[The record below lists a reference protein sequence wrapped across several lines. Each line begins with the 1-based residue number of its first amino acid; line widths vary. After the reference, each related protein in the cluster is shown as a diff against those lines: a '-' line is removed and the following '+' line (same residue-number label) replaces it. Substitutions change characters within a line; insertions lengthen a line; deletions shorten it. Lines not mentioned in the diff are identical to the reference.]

1 MTNAK
6 TTYDAVIVGGGSQG
20 LCLAAYLQR
29 SGMQVA
35 IFERR
40 HEEGGP
46 VWSWESI
53 APGFVHNHAQL
64 MSFLRW
70 MPFYH
75 DFEFEKLGF
84 RSVYP
89 EVQAGIAFSDG
100 RPPIVMYGVD
110 VNREENFERTRKS
123 IAVYSKHDADTFVD
137 LRQKALALEPALLQ
151 WWYNPPAMPSESDP
165 DPLNTFGLQL
175 MHVFGLPSHYARG
188 SAKDLIDGLFESPEM
203 RTLLYKMAPEW
214 TCPLETQGLGAFA
227 MLAIWGLSLIW
238 RLCVGGTHTLAHAM
252 AMAAVREGV
261 HFHEASEV
269 KKILIEGGAA
279 VGVRLADGTEVRARK
294 LVASN
299 ADTRQAL
306 LNLVGEEN
314 LSPLWVKRAKA
325 FKYGNTCV
333 VGYSFFAL
341 HEAPNY
347 KSARHNPDMNRA
359 FYTVA
364 GFDTPEEVVQQMRDI
379 EAGKLPGV
387 RGLAV
392 CVNSL
397 FDTSYAPPGKHSMLS
412 ALFFPPASSHTREQW
427 REIKATYNDL
437 VLKRLQRWAPNMTW
451 SNVIADKFTTPLDF
465 QDECRLME
473 GDFCNGSVRPDQLA
487 HNRPFPEAA
496 QYRTEIKNLYLC
508 GPGQHPLGSVSCGPG
523 YNAFKAIADD
533 FGLEKIWEKS
543 GRGY

>member
-1 MTNAK
+1 MTQR
-6 TTYDAVIVGGGSQG
+6 TYDAIIIGGGCQG

-29 SGMQVA
+29 AGLQVA

-46 VWSWESI
+46 VWSWESV

-64 MSFLRW
+64 MEFLRW
-70 MPFYH
+70 MPFSQ

-100 RPPIVMYGVD
+100 RPPIVLYGVE
-110 VNREENFERTRKS
+110 VNTEENFERTHRS

-137 LRQKALALEPALLQ
+137 LKRKALALEGPFLQ
-151 WWYNPPAMPSESDP
+151 WWYNPPAMPSAQDP
-165 DPLNTFGLQL
+165 DPMITFALQL
-175 MHVFGLPSHYARG
+175 MHVFGVPAQYAQG
-188 SAKDLIDGLFESPEM
+188 SAKELIDALFESPEM

-214 TCPLETQGLGAFA
+214 TCPLETPGMGAFA
-227 MLAIWGLSLIW
+227 LLAVWGLSLIW

-252 AMAAVREGV
+252 VMAAVKEGV

-269 KKILIEGGAA
+269 KKILVENGRA
-279 VGVRLADGTEVRARK
+279 VGARLADGTEVRARK

-299 ADTRQAL
+299 ADTRQTL
-306 LNLVGEEN
+306 LDLVGEEK
-314 LSPLWVKRAKA
+314 LSPLWVRRARD
-325 FKYGNTCV
+325 FKYGHTCV
-333 VGYSFFAL
+333 VGYSHFAV
-341 HEAPNY
+341 HEAPRY

-359 FYTVA
+359 FYMVA
-364 GFDTPEEVVQQMRDI
+364 GFDAPEEVVRQMRDI
-379 EAGKLPGV
+379 DAGKLPGD

-397 FDTSYAPPGKHSMLS
+397 FDPSYAPPGKHSLLT

-427 REIKATYNDL
+427 REVKATYNDL
-437 VLKRLQRWAPNMTW
+437 VLDQLQRWAPNMTRA
-451 SNVIADKFTTPLDF
+451 NVIADRFTTPLDF
-465 QDECRLME
+465 EEECRLVE
-473 GDFCNGSVRPDQLA
+473 GDFCNGSVLPDQLG

-496 QYRTEIKNLYLC
+496 QYRTEIAGLYLC
-508 GPGQHPLGSVSCGPG
+508 GPGQHPLGAVSCGPG
-523 YNAFKAIADD
+523 YNAYKVIASDLNL
-533 FGLEKIWEKS
+533 GYRPWAGN